1 MSTSVL
7 LACELNEQKL
17 PPFVLIQEKSGADAS
32 FLVASLIG
40 NCLKYQQNGVN
51 LLCLHHLSQHYTSAA
66 ARLGFN
72 ISMARDKGRLVIA
85 EPLADIGQNFLSS
98 IFLSES
104 RDDLLDRLWV
114 WCVATT
120 EDAEK
125 QLNDKGNV
133 TVVIDNV
140 GTLVDLGCSKN
151 EVLKFCHSLI
161 GLANDRISIV
171 LKINTSDLYE
181 DFVSSLEDYANS
193 NYLITKMTSGEFHE
207 VDGKIIYKKRSDF
220 RHISKTILYKVG
232 DRNIKIFQPGEVGVR
247 A

>member
-17 PPFVLIQEKSGADAS
+17 PPFVLIQENSGADAS

-40 NCLKYQQNGVN
+40 NCLKYQQNGVV
-51 LLCLHHLSQHYTSAA
+51 LVCLHHVSQHYTSAA

-72 ISMARDKGRLVIA
+72 ISTARDKGRIVIG
-85 EPLADIGQNFLSS
+85 EPLAEIGQEFFASKY
-98 IFLSES
+98 LSEPKAKLL
-104 RDDLLDRLWV
+104 DDLLQNIKD
-114 WCVATT
+114 
-120 EDAEK
+120 DAEQ
-125 QLNDKGNV
+125 QLSDKSNV
-133 TVVIDNV
+133 TVIIDSI

-151 EVLKFCHSLI
+151 LVLQFCHKLI
-161 GLANDRISIV
+161 DLANDRISII
-171 LKINTSDLYE
+171 LKINTSNLYD
-181 DFVSSLEDYANS
+181 DFILSLDDYANS
-193 NYLITKMTSGEFHE
+193 NYLITKMKSGEFHE

-232 DRNIKIFQPGEVGVR
+232 DKNIKIFQPGEIGVR

>member
-17 PPFVLIQEKSGADAS
+17 PPFVLIQENSGADAS
-32 FLVASLIG
+32 FLVATLIG
-40 NCLKYQQNGVN
+40 NCLKYQQNGVV
-51 LLCLHHLSQHYTSAA
+51 LLCLHHLSQHYTNAA

-98 IFLSES
+98 IFLTES
-104 RDDLLDRLWV
+104 RATLLDSLFQSIK
-114 WCVATT
+114 T
-120 EDAEK
+120 DAEQ
-125 QLNDKGNV
+125 QLNDKRNV
-133 TVVIDNV
+133 TVIIDNV
-140 GTLVDLGCSKN
+140 GSLVDLGCTKN
-151 EVLKFCHSLI
+151 SVLKFCHKLI
-161 GLANDRISIV
+161 NLANDRISII
-171 LKINTSDLYE
+171 LKINTCNLYE

-220 RHISKTILYKVG
+220 QHISKTILYKVG
-232 DRNIKIFQPGEVGVR
+232 DKNIKIFQPGEVGVK

>member
-17 PPFVLIQEKSGADAS
+17 PPFVLIQENSGADAS

-40 NCLKYQQNGVN
+40 NCLKYQQNGVV
-51 LLCLHHLSQHYTSAA
+51 LVCLHHISQHYTSAA

-72 ISMARDKGRLVIA
+72 ISVARDKGRCVIA
-85 EPLADIGQNFLSS
+85 EPLTDIGQNFLTST
-98 IFLSES
+98 FLSEPKAE
-104 RDDLLDRLWV
+104 LLESLLLSIK
-114 WCVATT
+114 A
-120 EDAEK
+120 DAEQ

-133 TVVIDNV
+133 TIIIDSIS
-140 GTLVDLGCSKN
+140 TLVDLGCSK
-151 EVLKFCHSLI
+151 ESVLQFCHRLI
-161 GLANDRISIV
+161 NLANDRISIV
-171 LKINTSDLYE
+171 LKINTSNLYE

-193 NYLITKMTSGEFHE
+193 DYLITKMKSGEFHE

-232 DRNIKIFQPGEVGVR
+232 DKNIKIFQPGEIGVR